1 MEKPVADVSL
11 LAGNYNNEPFL
22 DDFFQSIIQSKVQPK
37 EIIFVDDG
45 SSDQSLKVIGKY
57 THLPGFKLI
66 TFPENKGRSAALNA
80 GKAKCTAKYT
90 LLIDPDDI
98 MLPDRIEKQ
107 FRFMEN
113 HPETDACGGNVLY
126 FNSQT
131 GEALNESRFPTQ
143 NIYESYRKGE
153 NGMLQPTVI
162 IKTDL
167 YQKYAYKE
175 MVPGQDYD
183 LFARMAKDGY
193 QFANLPDVLNRMRV
207 HPTSAVSK
215 MNYAGISRIFDSRD
229 AVFGTK
235 TNFLKKYFY
244 YQHLKNYRKAMLA
257 DNSLEKYFYLGMA
270 AAAYPAKILKRL

>member
-1 MEKPVADVSL
+1 MKPQVNVSV
-11 LAGNYNNEPFL
+11 LAGNYNNADYL
-22 DDFFQSIIQSKVQPK
+22 DDFFQSIIDSNTWP
-37 EIIFVDDG
+37 EELIFVDDG
-45 SSDQSLKVIGKY
+45 STDNSLELIEKY
-57 THLPGFKLI
+57 SHLPFLKLI
-66 TFPENKGRSAALNA
+66 ALGENIGRSASLNE
-80 GKAKCTAKYT
+80 GKKHCRAKYT

-98 MLPDRIEKQ
+98 LFPDRIEKQ
-107 FRFMEN
+107 FQYMEK
-113 HPETDACGGNVLY
+113 HPNTDACGGNVLY
-126 FNSQT
+126 FNGQT
-131 GEALNESRFPTQ
+131 GEALNESRFPTE

-162 IKTDL
+162 IKTKL
-167 YQKYAYKE
+167 YRRYEYKE

-207 HPTSAVSK
+207 HPGSAVSN

-229 AVFGTK
+229 DIFGTK
-235 TNFLKKYFY
+235 TSTIKKYFY

-257 DNSLEKYFYLGMA
+257 NNKLQKYFYLGLA